1 MKNSTDF
8 TKDILTCKTQ
18 KNILPC
24 DNFVPFLVQKYI
36 SGVSPEHCNLINTI
50 LNSRLL
56 VWKDEQEIYDFL
68 KCFIPKRNSS
78 YFKYFGKPLKNKE
91 YKIDFETICQ
101 ALEISEKELTV
112 MIEYFPEIEE
122 SLKEDKEKILKVK

>member
-18 KNILPC
+18 KHILLC

-36 SGVSPEHCNLINTI
+36 SGVSPEHCSLVNTI

-78 YFKYFGKPLKNKE
+78 YFKYFGKSSKNKE
-91 YKIDFETICQ
+91 YKIDFETICH
-101 ALEISEKELTV
+101 ALEIPEKELRE